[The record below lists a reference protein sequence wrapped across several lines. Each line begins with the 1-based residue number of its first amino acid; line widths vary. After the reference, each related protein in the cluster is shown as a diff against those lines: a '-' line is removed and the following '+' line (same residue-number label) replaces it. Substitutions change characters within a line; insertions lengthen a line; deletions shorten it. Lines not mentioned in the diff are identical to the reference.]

1 MEYKFEKDY
10 LYSINSQDE
19 LILISKTT
27 IRCIKTIPLI
37 NLDRGIYRIEIRV
50 YFNNLDNGNHTII
63 FAKNFKSLAEL
74 EENLKIQNK
83 FILENW

>member
-19 LILISKTT
+19 LILISKNA
-27 IRCIKTIPLI
+27 IRSIKTIPLI
-37 NLDRGIYRIEIRV
+37 NLDRGIYRIEVRV
-50 YFNNLDNGNHTII
+50 YFNNLESRDYTII
-63 FAKNFKSLAEL
+63 FAKNFESLAEL

-83 FILENW
+83 YLLENY